1 MRNIAKHFN
10 EKGAI
15 LREHDNT
22 GKNPANSNLS
32 YPPPPP
38 NLQTPKKDIHKRYV
52 VPCEE
57 SEFRALKVS
66 SFQDIC
72 LKCAP
77 HIKISKPRDDVCHRC
92 ERLRKEI
99 LDAVTEEE
107 KLSDISDFKEHI
119 ADSKKER
126 EYYRSCIEFGELGR

>member
-1 MRNIAKHFN
+1 MKKELSPENM
-10 EKGAI
+10 
-15 LREHDNT
+15 T
-22 GKNPANSNLS
+22 TQGKTQRTLI
-32 YPPPPP
+32 YHTPPPP

-92 ERLRKEI
+92 ERLRKDI